1 MITRKN
7 LKKSRPL
14 QRDKRKEKRRR
25 RREDFLVLG
34 VGAAV
39 MKRVKRA
46 EGFWVILG

>member
-14 QRDKRKEKRRR
+14 QRDKRKEK